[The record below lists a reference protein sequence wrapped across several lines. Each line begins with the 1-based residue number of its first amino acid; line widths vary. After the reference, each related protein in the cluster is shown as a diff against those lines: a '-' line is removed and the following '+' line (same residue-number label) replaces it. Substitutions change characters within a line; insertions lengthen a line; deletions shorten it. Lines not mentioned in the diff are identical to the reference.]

1 MSYALGVY
9 AGDNTDTKR
18 RPMKAQ
24 KSVRIVK
31 KIRTA
36 PGIWRFVSLNR
47 VGQRYVW
54 DPRPGQYFLEWWE
67 GPKRRREA
75 VGSAP
80 SEALEAQRRK
90 MHELLGRMVAGKEV
104 VPITADDTSAFTPIR
119 NGAEAFLQHVQVHSP
134 DKPRTVARYG
144 AVLDPFQR
152 ILGHKQW
159 VEVVQ
164 RVDIEHYKATRIAE
178 SPHGS
183 LNRRVKPSTVNFE
196 VSVLRTFFNFLIHV
210 LQVRMENPCA
220 RFKPLRDAVG
230 KAKGRPPVYSQDE
243 IDRRLEA
250 CNAEDSAAFTT
261 LLLTG
266 LREQELCYLTGDDMI
281 LERDR
286 ESLVARRKPGFT
298 PKDYEEPEAPI
309 PGELAAMLRGR
320 EHHSPWVFPSA
331 GGGLETHLLRR
342 LKRVAAR
349 SGVTGATL
357 HKFRH
362 TYATRLLENGADIVT
377 VQRLL
382 GHGDPDT
389 TERYLNPD
397 GDRKRA
403 AVNRL
408 ILPAPP
414 MPQRPAGKGTPLLSR

>member
-1 MSYALGVY
+1 
-9 AGDNTDTKR
+9 
-18 RPMKAQ
+18 MKAQ

-36 PGIWRFVSLNR
+36 PGNWRFVSLNR
-47 VGQRYVW
+47 AGQRYVW

-67 GPKRRREA
+67 GPKRRRETA
-75 VGSAP
+75 GSAP

-90 MHELLGRMVAGKEV
+90 LHELIGKMVVGKDV
-104 VPITADDTSAFTPIR
+104 VPIQADDISAFMPILEA
-119 NGAEAFLQHVQVHSP
+119 AEAFLQHVQVHSP
-134 DKPRTVARYG
+134 DKPRTLARYR
-144 AVLDPFQR
+144 AVLDHFQR
-152 ILGHKQW
+152 ILGHRQW
-159 VEVVQ
+159 VEVIQ
-164 RVDIEHYKATRIAE
+164 RVDIEHYKARRIAE
-178 SPHGS
+178 SPHS
-183 LNRRVKPSTVNFE
+183 SPNRRVKPSTVNFE
-196 VSVLRTFFNFLIHV
+196 VSVVRTFFNFLIHE

-243 IDRRLEA
+243 VDRLLGA

-266 LREQELCYLTGDDMI
+266 LREQELCYLTRHDAI

-286 ESLVARRKPGFT
+286 ESLVVRRKPGFT
-298 PKDYEEPEAPI
+298 PKDYEEREVPI
-309 PGELAAMLRGR
+309 PGELAAMLRAR
-320 EHHSPWVFPSA
+320 EHDSPWVFPSA
-331 GGGLETHLLRR
+331 GGGLEKHLLRR
-342 LKRVAAR
+342 LKRVAVRA
-349 SGVTGATL
+349 GVAEATL

-382 GHGDPDT
+382 GHSDLDT
-389 TERYLNPD
+389 TKRYLNPD
-397 GDRKRA
+397 EDRKRA

-408 ILPAPP
+408 IVPAPLL
-414 MPQRPAGKGTPLLSR
+414 PQRPAGIVTPLKLVSSRRRG